1 MAVFAVSAITDFAS
15 GLIAPLTGLAMK
27 FIPDKDKAAQM
38 AFEMATLAGN
48 RHQSLMEAQ
57 LEVAKIEAGHKSL
70 FVAGARPAI
79 MWICGLG
86 LGYNVLIHPI
96 LSIWFSMPPIE
107 TELLYPTLMGMLGL
121 GTMRSFDKNNGVAR
135 EG

>member
-1 MAVFAVSAITDFAS
+1 MSAIADFAM
-15 GLIAPLTGLAMK
+15 GLIAPVTTLAGK
-27 FIPDKDKAAQM
+27 FITDKDKAAQL
-38 AFEMATLAGN
+38 AFEIATLAGD

-57 LEVAKIEAGHKSL
+57 LEVAKIEAAHASL

-86 LGYNVLIHPI
+86 LGYNVLVHPI
-96 LSIWFSMPPIE
+96 LSIWFAMPPVD

-121 GTMRSFDKNNGVAR
+121 GTMRSVDKKNGVAR
-135 EG
+135 N

>member
-1 MAVFAVSAITDFAS
+1 MIESLVSTLVGPITH
-15 GLIAPLTGLAMK
+15 LIGK
-27 FIPDKDKAAQM
+27 FVPDKDKAA
-38 AFEMATLAGN
+38 ALAHDIATLADKQA
-48 RHQSLMEAQ
+48 HDQVIAQ
-57 LEVAKIEAGHKSL
+57 LEVAKIEAGHKSM

-96 LSIWFSMPPIE
+96 LDIWFAMPAID

-121 GTMRSFDKNNGVAR
+121 GALRSVDKRNKVAR
-135 EG
+135 EQ

>member
-1 MAVFAVSAITDFAS
+1 VAIYSVSSIADFAM
-15 GLIAPLTGLAMK
+15 GLISPVTTLAGK
-27 FIPDKDKAAQM
+27 FIADKDKAAQM

-86 LGYNVLIHPI
+86 LGYNVLVHPI
-96 LSIWFSMPPIE
+96 LSIWFSMPPVE

-121 GTMRSFDKNNGVAR
+121 GTMRSFDKKNGVASN
-135 EG
+135 